1 MQTTGMQL
9 IFVDAHVHFYDCFD
23 INQFLNSALR
33 NFEQLSE
40 KLSIKSFV
48 PILLL
53 TESEN
58 QNFFQVFKQAADNSQ
73 PSDRLKNW
81 TFQRTQ
87 ETLSLAVCNQHQQ
100 KIYLIAG
107 RQVVTQE
114 NLEVLALITDESF
127 PNDLPLK
134 DTIQNIVDK
143 GGIPVIP
150 WGFGKWIGQRKQVL
164 NRFLEHRSGLFLGD
178 NSGRPLFWYPHY
190 FRQAKKKGLRILPG
204 TDPLPLAS
212 QVNRPGSF
220 GFTIQGNLGLE
231 EPGLQLK
238 QMLLDPQ
245 TTVNP
250 YGTLESPWRFI
261 RNQFAL
267 RLNRL

>member
-1 MQTTGMQL
+1 MHIGT
-9 IFVDAHVHFYDCFD
+9 IFVDAHVHLYECFD
-23 INQFLNSALR
+23 INQFLNSTWK
-33 NFEQLSE
+33 NFAQLAQKQNIE
-40 KLSIKSFV
+40 SFV

-53 TESEN
+53 TESK
-58 QNFFQVFKQAADNSQ
+58 QNFFQMFKQQATGSSLLGNNVKD
-73 PSDRLKNW
+73 W
-81 TFQRTQ
+81 TFQCTQ
-87 ETLSLAVCNQHQQ
+87 ENLSLTACNQHQQ

-107 RQVVTQE
+107 QQVVTQE

-127 PNDLPLK
+127 ADGLPLE
-134 DTIQNIVDK
+134 DTVQDIVAK

-150 WGFGKWIGQRKQVL
+150 WGFGKWMGQRKQVL
-164 NRFLEHRSGLFLGD
+164 NRFLKHHSGIFLGD
-178 NSGRPLFWYPHY
+178 NSGRPVWFCPPY
-190 FRQAKKKGLRILPG
+190 FRQAERRILPG

-220 GFTIQGNLGLE
+220 GFTIQGNLSLE

-245 TTVNP
+245 TNLHP
-250 YGTLESPWRFI
+250 YGSLESPWRFI

-267 RLNRL
+267 RLSSSSRI